1 LHHNLDTWRNNVDV
15 YDNMLETQLEKF
27 ARSLA
32 YVEDSLKLSRLDDFV
47 ERKLVLDAVL
57 GNVQEEGD
65 WLALADDREFT
76 MWEEVSAI
84 QNNAAVQSDVEGA
97 ADVRDKIDLIKG
109 VLQWNLEREFS
120 DRLTGIAYDLQ
131 DTGQALIDA
140 QRARRQIEETM
151 RTEPQ
156 RYAALR
162 ERVDGLTPR
171 IDGMLT
177 RVDSALGQ
185 QRDFLQEIAVE
196 ELQAQKDRLD
206 VYMIQARFALAAI
219 YDIAATTDGEASE

>member
-1 LHHNLDTWRNNVDV
+1 
-15 YDNMLETQLEKF
+15 
-27 ARSLA
+27 
-32 YVEDSLKLSRLDDFV
+32 
-47 ERKLVLDAVL
+47 
-57 GNVQEEGD
+57 
-65 WLALADDREFT
+65 
-76 MWEEVSAI
+76 
-84 QNNAAVQSDVEGA
+84 SDVEGA

-109 VLQWNLEREFS
+109 VLQWNLERDFG

-131 DTGQALIDA
+131 DTGEALIEA
-140 QRARRQIEETM
+140 QRARRKIEETM

-162 ERVDGLTPR
+162 ERVDGLAPR

-196 ELQAQKDRLD
+196 ELQTQKDRLD
-206 VYMIQARFALAAI
+206 IYMIQARFALAAI
-219 YDIAATTDGEASE
+219 YDIAATSDDAPASDDAATSDEGGSQ